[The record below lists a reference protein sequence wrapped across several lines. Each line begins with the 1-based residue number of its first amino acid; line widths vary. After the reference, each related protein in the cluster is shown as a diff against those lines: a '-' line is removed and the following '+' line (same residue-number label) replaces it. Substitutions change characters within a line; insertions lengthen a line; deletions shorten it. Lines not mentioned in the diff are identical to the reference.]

1 MFSDTWLNPK
11 PNQLD
16 ALGESNPQCL
26 CPIQRPPCAV
36 EGWALDSGNHP
47 QTAQLLSLVVIG
59 LWMYIHILSTH
70 THTYIY
76 ILYIYIHPLYASS
89 LWWVLLILCLP
100 FLASAKVWLLCTN
113 AGTDD
118 FSVDHLLIN
127 FSRLGGPACAG
138 KVSSGSDWGKV
149 FTRF

>member
-26 CPIQRPPCAV
+26 CPIQQPPCAV

-47 QTAQLLSLVVIG
+47 QTAQLLSLVFIG

-70 THTYIY
+70 THIYIY
-76 ILYIYIHPLYASS
+76 TSTICILIM
-89 LWWVLLILCLP
+89 VG
-100 FLASAKVWLLCTN
+100 F
-113 AGTDD
+113 
-118 FSVDHLLIN
+118 VDLM
-127 FSRLGGPACAG
+127 FA
-138 KVSSGSDWGKV
+138 V
-149 FTRF
+149 FG